1 MKVFVIGPAWPYRGG
16 IADTNESLCRA
27 LQAAGHDAS
36 IITFT
41 MQYPE
46 LLFPGKTQ
54 YSADPKPANTEIRRM
69 VHSLN
74 PLNWIKTA
82 RYINRQKPDLVIVRY
97 WLPFLSPCLGTI
109 ARFIDKSIVKAALCD
124 NIIPHEKKPG
134 DKLLTQYFLKPFDGF
149 VTLSKAVL
157 KDLDLFTSK
166 PKIYFPH
173 PINDNLGE
181 KTDKQTARKYL
192 NLEPDGKYILFFGL
206 VRKYKG
212 LDLLLKAMGEQN
224 MKKSGIKLIVAG
236 EFYDDPE
243 IYHNIIKE
251 EGIEDSVIIRN
262 EFIPTGEIKYY
273 FSAVDLI
280 TQTYHTATQSGV
292 TQIAYH
298 FDKPIL
304 VTRVGGLS
312 ETVLHNKTGYVTE
325 KSPQSIAGY
334 ILDFY
339 IGKREE
345 EFTENVRKE
354 KEKYSW
360 NTFVKEVEKL
370 YGTLK
375 NTI

>member
-1 MKVFVIGPAWPYRGG
+1 MKVFIIGPAWPYRGG

-36 IITFT
+36 LITFT
-41 MQYPE
+41 MQYPG

-54 YSADPKPANTEIRRM
+54 YSSDPKPTNTGIRRM

-74 PLNWIKTA
+74 PFNWVKTA
-82 RYINRQKPDLVIVRY
+82 KYINKQHPDLVIIRY

-109 ARFIDKSIVKAALCD
+109 ARFINNSIVKVALCD

-134 DKLLTQYFLKPFDGF
+134 DKILTRYFLKPFDGF
-149 VTLSKAVL
+149 ITLSKAVL

-166 PKIYFPH
+166 PKIFFPH

-181 KTDKQTARKYL
+181 KVEKQTARKYL
-192 NLEPDGKYILFFGL
+192 NLEPGGKYILFFGL

-212 LDLLLKAMGEQN
+212 LDLLLKAMGEEEVKN
-224 MKKSGIKLIVAG
+224 SGIRLIVAG

-262 EFIPTGEIKYY
+262 EFIPAKEIKYY
-273 FSAVDLI
+273 FSAADLI

-312 ETVLHNKTGYVTE
+312 ETVLHNKTGYVTG
-325 KSPQSIAGY
+325 KSPQDIAEH

-339 IGKREE
+339 NNKREE
-345 EFTENVRKE
+345 EFAGNVKKE

-375 NTI
+375 NTL